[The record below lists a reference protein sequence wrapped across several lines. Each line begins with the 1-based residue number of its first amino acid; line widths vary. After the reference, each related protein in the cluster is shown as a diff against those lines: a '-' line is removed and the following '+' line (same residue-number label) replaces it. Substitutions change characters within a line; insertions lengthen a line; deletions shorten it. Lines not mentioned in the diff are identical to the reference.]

1 MPDFITLTCPSCGG
15 KLKITNDIQRFAC
28 VYCGTEH
35 IVKRGEGVISLAPV
49 VEGLKNVQIG
59 VDKTAS
65 ELAINRLKEEIAEV
79 EGELHSKENSQS
91 TNSNR
96 VTFYGI
102 AICVV
107 GGMLACGMIPFL
119 RDNYQDLICPFWFG
133 LILLIIGILVL
144 ILRFRSEKA
153 FEQRKKAETEPL
165 IKLWQQK
172 QRELKHHLDIVGK

>member
-65 ELAINRLKEEIAEV
+65 ELAIKRLKEEIV
-79 EGELHSKENSQS
+79 EIEERLQSKENTQS
-91 TNSNR
+91 TNFNR

-102 AICVV
+102 AICLV
-107 GGMLACGMIPFL
+107 GGMLACGMLPFL
-119 RDNYQDLICPFWFG
+119 KDNYQDLICPFFFG
-133 LILLIIGILVL
+133 LILLIVGILVL
-144 ILRFRSEKA
+144 FLKYRSEKA

-165 IKLWQQK
+165 IKVWQQK
-172 QRELKHHLDIVGK
+172 QIELKHHLEIVGK